1 MRDER
6 PRDTFHAVDVV
17 SDERV
22 HDGFRNLSIIHY
34 RDGLNADV
42 VRREIVKA
50 PRAVAVV
57 AHDPILDRL
66 VMIRQ
71 FRYAAQLSTGRGMTA
86 EIVAG
91 LMEDGENPEQT
102 ARRELM
108 EEAGLEA
115 KSLTPLCQ
123 FLTTPGLTDE
133 LIHLFHAE
141 VDASELTERAGSAV
155 ENEVTFPFLVSLDEA
170 FKAAAS
176 NDIQNGI
183 VMLGLLWFERH
194 LRQQGTTRHP

>member
-1 MRDER
+1 MNGEG
-6 PRDTFHAVDVV
+6 PKDTFHPVELV
-17 SDERV
+17 SDDRV
-22 HDGFRNLSIIHY
+22 HEGFRNLSVIRY
-34 RDGLNADV
+34 RDGLNDGI

-50 PRAVAVV
+50 PQAVAVV
-57 AHDPILDRL
+57 AHDPALDRL

-91 LMEDGENPEQT
+91 LVEEGEEPVET
-102 ARRELM
+102 ARRELL

-115 KSLTPLCQ
+115 KSLTPLCT

-141 VDASELTERAGSAV
+141 VDASGLTERAGNA
-155 ENEVTFPFLVSLDEA
+155 EETEVTFPFLVSLDSA
-170 FKAAAS
+170 FAAAAS

-194 LRQQGTTRHP
+194 LRKLKETGDA